1 MGGRNPDYAATPVM
15 PSVALTLAEMLVQGW
30 ALRTQCKRC
39 GVVLKVHLPSAIA
52 VLGAEAIPWG
62 RAPRCQVVSD
72 HQFHCDGRL
81 TYLARSQ
88 PGTSWKPL
96 HALTARELAIQRDNR
111 VARARH
117 SRQALD
123 GGGDD

>member
-1 MGGRNPDYAATPVM
+1 MGGQNPDYAAPPVM

-39 GVVLKVHLPSAIA
+39 GVTLKVHLPSAIA

-72 HQFHCDGRL
+72 NRFFCDGRL
-81 TYLARSQ
+81 TYLARTK

-96 HALTARELAIQRDNR
+96 GKLTDRELAVQRDNR
-111 VARARH
+111 IARSRH

-123 GGGDD
+123 